1 MPDDFKIINEPVKTV
16 VPATTTPVVVPATT
30 TPVIEHRGEPPVVVP
45 VVHPGTTTP
54 PTPPTPTTPPTP
66 PVRPTTTALATGA
79 SVKYRVLISV
89 VLGRY
94 TGEILL
100 SQEIGDS
107 QKIED
112 MIAMGAIE
120 KVL

>member
-1 MPDDFKIINEPVKTV
+1 MADEIKIIDE
-16 VPATTTPVVVPATT
+16 TTPAAPA
-30 TPVIEHRGEPPVVVP
+30 
-45 VVHPGTTTP
+45 
-54 PTPPTPTTPPTP
+54 
-66 PVRPTTTALATGA
+66 VRPTTPALTMGT
-79 SVKYRVLISV
+79 SVKYRVLVSV

-94 TGEILL
+94 TGEVLM

-112 MIAMGAIE
+112 LIAMGAIE